1 MIEAIELCKQFER
14 SVKKGRRTTRE
25 SFLAVD
31 HVSLQARPGEIIGIL
46 GPNGAGKTTLLR
58 MLGMLMTPTSGEV
71 RLTLSAT
78 SEADARC
85 KVMKEEAAGTFCDSE
100 DRPDLT
106 GRTETVIENETAKK
120 AAIGYLSGNTK
131 LYPRFSIR
139 EYLRF
144 LGELYGLDRKQ
155 IEERT
160 ARISDVLDMESF
172 LDNRIEKLSTGQT
185 QRASIARCLMA
196 DPQIYILDEPTLGL
210 DILSADAI
218 IHFMKEQKERG
229 KTVLYSTHYLEEAQF
244 LCDRIYMICDGRIVA
259 QGTPWE
265 LLAQTGTESLRE
277 AFHHIYDMQSTLPGR
292 DAGDSGN
299 GRDREKDKRRI
310 EESREQNAVP
320 GQRTGGRALSEAR
333 GGDDESEKGGASV

>member
-14 SVKKGRRTTRE
+14 SVKKGRRTAKE

-31 HVSLQARPGEIIGIL
+31 HVSLQAQPGEIIGIL

-71 RLTLSAT
+71 RLT
-78 SEADARC
+78 DAQEGVRIE
-85 KVMKEEAAGTFCDSE
+85 KETD
-100 DRPDLT
+100 
-106 GRTETVIENETAKK
+106 KK

-144 LGELYGLDRKQ
+144 LGELYGLDRRQ

-160 ARISDVLDMESF
+160 AAISRVLDMESF

-218 IHFMKEQKERG
+218 IHFMKEQKKHG

-244 LCDRIYMICDGRIVA
+244 LCDRIYMICDGRVVA
-259 QGTPWE
+259 QGRPQE
-265 LLAQTGTESLRE
+265 LLVQTGTASLRE
-277 AFHHIYDMQSTLPGR
+277 AFHSIYDGQISGL
-292 DAGDSGN
+292 DKDVGDNGNNGNKEKSG
-299 GRDREKDKRRI
+299 I
-310 EESREQNAVP
+310 FA
-320 GQRTGGRALSEAR
+320 
-333 GGDDESEKGGASV
+333 KGGVSE